1 LRAVE
6 RCGRRSHWRG
16 RAALRAAVTEMG
28 FRVIWDMHTWLQ
40 CSIWVVRGND
50 VSRQDRGPDD
60 LGQQRVA
67 WAVC

>member
-1 LRAVE
+1 
-6 RCGRRSHWRG
+6 
-16 RAALRAAVTEMG
+16 MG